1 MKKKG
6 AIELSMTTI
15 IVIVLGVTLL
25 TLGIVWIKGLGSSLQ
40 ETTKEAFRV
49 SQDEISKIGLRDQKL
64 YIPGG
69 NKEIKI
75 GGSLKFEVYVQ
86 NFLGKDEKIKLV
98 FEGDGADWFKTA
110 IEASIPAGETFKFP
124 VVVNAPKTIAAGE
137 VKIITIK
144 ALKSDGSMYD
154 QDAITLEITE

>member
-69 NKEIKI
+69 EQEIKI
-75 GGSLKFEVYVQ
+75 GGSLTLNVYIQ
-86 NFLGKDEKIKLV
+86 NFLGKDEKFKLQV
-98 FEGDGADWFKTA
+98 MELT
-110 IEASIPAGETFKFP
+110 
-124 VVVNAPKTIAAGE
+124 
-137 VKIITIK
+137 
-144 ALKSDGSMYD
+144 GSSQYKK
-154 QDAITLEITE
+154 L